1 MNAEYSNYS
10 IHEYIIKSLFYKDLI
25 RKTGFLFPSW
35 ADCGYGSNSP
45 GQIIS
50 MKEVSVQNHNPP
62 SLKLRLRQKSLLFF
76 NQIQRIIV
84 FLCVFI
90 LLPLESY
97 KNYFL

>member
-25 RKTGFLFPSW
+25 RKTGFLF
-35 ADCGYGSNSP
+35 GYGSNSP